1 MAGKYSTYIQRSL
14 EFGKSLNVGE
24 LVDTELVLRED
35 IPGSVCRTPVFS
47 YSVVANTDSVALN
60 SGRFI
65 FLIKHCKQACIH
77 YVVDK

>member
-1 MAGKYSTYIQRSL
+1 MRCTIGT
-14 EFGKSLNVGE
+14 FGQSLNVGE

-60 SGRFI
+60 SGSLI
-65 FLIKHCKQACIH
+65 FLYARLNNFSTVSKP
-77 YVVDK
+77 